1 MIRVAVADD
10 HELVRQGIRALLE
23 RSDDIEVVG
32 EAGDGAAAVELTIAT
47 DPDVLVMDMT
57 MPVLNG
63 IQAAEELTR
72 RSVRTAVVMLTM
84 HDDAA
89 LVRSA
94 VDAGVKA
101 YVLKGS
107 IVDDLMLAI
116 RVAASGGT
124 YLAPNTALAAGDH
137 GAVPPPPGELTER
150 ERQVLRLIGDGLT
163 NRAIGSHLGI
173 SVKTVERHRVSIM
186 AKLDAHSVVE
196 LMRAAFKHGYLT
208 LDD

>member
-1 MIRVAVADD
+1 MIRVAIADD

-23 RSDDIEVVG
+23 RADDIEVVG
-32 EAGDGAAAVELTIAT
+32 EAGDGAAAVELTLAA
-47 DPDVLVMDMT
+47 DPDVLVMDVT

-63 IQAAEELTR
+63 IQAAETLAER
-72 RSVRTAVVMLTM
+72 AARTAVVLLTM
-84 HDDAA
+84 HADEA

-94 VDAGVKA
+94 VETGVKA

-116 RVAASGGT
+116 RVAAAGGT
-124 YLAPNTALAAGDH
+124 YLAPNADLSGSDEPATAP
-137 GAVPPPPGELTER
+137 AVALTPRER
-150 ERQVLRLIGDGLT
+150 EVLQLIGDGLT
-163 NRAIGSHLGI
+163 NRAIGSKLSI
-173 SVKTVERHRVSIM
+173 SIKTVERHRTSIM

-208 LDD
+208 IED

>member
-23 RSDDIEVVG
+23 RSEDIEVVG
-32 EAGDGAAAVELTIAT
+32 EAGDGAAAIELTIAA
-47 DPDVLVMDMT
+47 DPDVLVTDMT

-63 IQAAEELTR
+63 IQVAEELAR
-72 RSVRTAVVMLTM
+72 RSVRPAVVMLTM
-84 HDDAA
+84 HGDDA

-94 VDAGVKA
+94 MDAGVRA

-124 YLAPNTALAAGDH
+124 YLAPNTALAAGSDNE
-137 GAVPPPPGELTER
+137 ASPPVAELTGRER
-150 ERQVLRLIGDGLT
+150 EVLRLIGDGLT

-173 SVKTVERHRVSIM
+173 SVKTVERHRTSIM

-196 LMRAAFKHGYLT
+196 LMRAAFKHGFLT
-208 LDD
+208 IDD